1 MRTFTMITKQGKS
14 KDNISAYTL
23 ISSDYQTVTMS
34 VADLVKEIKSGKI
47 KVNNLSVEGSNI
59 VSTNG
64 ALDKYTFINTDTGM
78 VEGVAHAVILNRAEN
93 KGKLIGYTVFTNTG
107 SLAELSVAETVAL
120 AKNKLISNGKIRHTE
135 DGDIVSAIGGN
146 FVIRDCTVKEAPKG
160 KITTQVLFFGKVVG
174 MPSEYFGAIISCTSA
189 AEMSRLAT
197 ILHQSNANVI
207 AEAVKFGGQDV
218 RNQLKIQRMGT
229 NSLYGAFELP
239 VLEKLIKAQ
248 AKVENKLKSIAVSV
262 IKYDKDFRST
272 EGKIE
277 LGRDWKPKARPE
289 EGPLS
294 GAVTEYA
301 KAVVAKFGSVKVE

>member
-1 MRTFTMITKQGKS
+1 
-14 KDNISAYTL
+14 
-23 ISSDYQTVTMS
+23 
-34 VADLVKEIKSGKI
+34 
-47 KVNNLSVEGSNI
+47 
-59 VSTNG
+59 
-64 ALDKYTFINTDTGM
+64 
-78 VEGVAHAVILNRAEN
+78 
-93 KGKLIGYTVFTNTG
+93 
-107 SLAELSVAETVAL
+107 
-120 AKNKLISNGKIRHTE
+120 
-135 DGDIVSAIGGN
+135 
-146 FVIRDCTVKEAPKG
+146 
-160 KITTQVLFFGKVVG
+160 

-262 IKYDKDFRST
+262 IKYDKDFSST